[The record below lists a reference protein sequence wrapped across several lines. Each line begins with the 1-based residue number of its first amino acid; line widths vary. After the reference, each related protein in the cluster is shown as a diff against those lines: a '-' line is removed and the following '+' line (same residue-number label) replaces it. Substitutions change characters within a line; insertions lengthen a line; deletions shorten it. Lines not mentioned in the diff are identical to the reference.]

1 MRDEEAKRNQG
12 CCGGEIRRGKEWRR
26 ERRRGEEKESGDEEK
41 EMRCDSK

>member
-26 ERRRGEEKESGDEEK
+26 ERRREREWRRREGDEV
-41 EMRCDSK
+41 R